1 MKSADNLFVSH
12 SENSLRLV
20 EFIFGLAAARALP
33 VGGQIFKDDGQFVF
47 VERLVGVGNV
57 AVQHVENPVALGDDN
72 AVAGGVSD
80 RLNQI
85 NAVSDFLATCR
96 FWRWGISPA
105 RRYGQRVCA

>member
-1 MKSADNLFVSH
+1 MKSADNFFVSH
-12 SENSLRLV
+12 SENSLRPV
-20 EFIFGLAAARALP
+20 EFILGLAA
-33 VGGQIFKDDGQFVF
+33 
-47 VERLVGVGNV
+47 GNV

-72 AVAGGVSD
+72 AVAGGVPD